1 MKDKVLTIFGGSG
14 FIASELVYK
23 LSENF
28 KEIRVL
34 SRNIEECKHVK
45 VLKNVDVF
53 LYDASNVSSYTKYLK
68 DTDVVINTVGILNE
82 SRKSTFE
89 DVHFNFVKNLVNK
102 SKENNVAKFVHLSA
116 LNADQNG
123 PSLYLQSKGKA
134 DEFISSSNDSKFKTV
149 VFRPSI
155 VFGERDSFFNR
166 FNNLLK
172 YIPIFPL
179 ACPESMFSPIYVK
192 DLSSFVEESIL
203 TDKYDNQSND
213 ITGPKNYSF
222 KELIKYIL
230 SITKTKCMVIP
241 LNHTLSYLQAFG
253 FTYIVPGKIFT
264 IDNFKSLQI
273 DNISTTGL
281 KGKTT
286 IEEIVPSYLSKKNNK
301 LDVYRKDAG
310 R

>member
-1 MKDKVLTIFGGSG
+1 MNDKILTIFGGSG

-28 KEIRVL
+28 KEVRVL

-53 LYDASNVSSYTKYLK
+53 LYDSSNISSYTKYLK

-82 SRKSTFE
+82 SGRSTFE

-102 SKENNVAKFVHLSA
+102 SRENNVAKFVHLSA
-116 LNADQNG
+116 LNADLNG

-149 VFRPSI
+149 IFRPSI

-166 FNNLLK
+166 FKNLLK

-203 TDKYDNQSND
+203 TNKYDNQSND

-222 KELIKYIL
+222 KELIEYIL
-230 SITKTKCMVIP
+230 SITKTKCFVIP
-241 LNHTLSYLQAFG
+241 LNYSLSYLQAFG